1 MLSQDPLKKIFCN
14 FCIILR
20 ILVSYLTFCLY
31 VYDYVYDYVFI
42 GINCIFIWFI
52 QYWMTMFFSEQ
63 LTNHVF
69 VLLQYL
75 ELRFNRHVRAVASI
89 LFLLDEVSCF
99 MQYGIILCCEIFL
112 LPKRVGGFI
121 TKIMTNK

>member
-1 MLSQDPLKKIFCN
+1 MKMYKQLAVTSQIVT
-14 FCIILR
+14 IEMQ
-20 ILVSYLTFCLY
+20 S
-31 VYDYVYDYVFI
+31 VFI
-42 GINCIFIWFI
+42 GVNCLLIWLI
-52 QYWMTMFFSEQ
+52 RYRMTMFFSEQ
-63 LTNHVF
+63 LTNCVF

-99 MQYGIILCCEIFL
+99 MLYGIILCCEIFL
-112 LPKRVGGFI
+112 LPKRVRGFI